1 MVLHLEASSLTCLY
15 LLKPLTEASFLIL
28 RMLMDFLLLPADGRK
43 YGLSVLRDFSLLPSF
58 LPLLRPSEGLCV
70 EMC

>member
-15 LLKPLTEASFLIL
+15 LLKPFAEASFLIL
-28 RMLMDFLLLPADGRK
+28 RMLMDFLLLPADRRK

-58 LPLLRPSEGLCV
+58 LPLLRPNEGLCV

>member
-15 LLKPLTEASFLIL
+15 LLKPFTEASFLIL
-28 RMLMDFLLLPADGRK
+28 RMLMDFLLLPADRRK

-58 LPLLRPSEGLCV
+58 LPLLRPNEGLCV